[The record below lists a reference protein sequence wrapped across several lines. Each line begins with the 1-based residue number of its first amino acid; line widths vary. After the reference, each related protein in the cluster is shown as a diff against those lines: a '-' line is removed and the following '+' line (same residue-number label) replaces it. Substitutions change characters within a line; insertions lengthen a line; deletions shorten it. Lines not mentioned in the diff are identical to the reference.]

1 MDSGFNFTQFLD
13 SYGNFLLAKEN
24 TSLLVLVLLGF
35 GGGLI
40 SSLLPCVLSLLPVN
54 LAYIGTLNIASKL
67 EALKKASAFVLG
79 VVLVMT
85 LLGVFGGLAFAVFT
99 EFKGPINIAVG
110 LFIILMSLVILE
122 IINLPMPKFFNTMPN
137 ASPFVVGMVF
147 ALVSSPCSSPILIS
161 VLSIASSMN
170 SIFRSMVLMFGY
182 SLGYSAI
189 IFMASFS
196 TGLIK
201 QLSWFKH
208 NSNLMIRLSGAVLL
222 LLGAFYAYIGFKN
235 L

>member
-1 MDSGFNFTQFLD
+1 VIPSFDFSKILD
-13 SYGNFLLAKEN
+13 FYGDFMMAKEN
-24 TSLLVLVLLGF
+24 TSLLVLVALGF
-35 GGGLI
+35 VGGLI

-54 LAYIGTLNIASKL
+54 LAYIGTLNIENKIQAF
-67 EALKKASAFVLG
+67 KKASAFVLG
-79 VVLVMT
+79 VVVVMT
-85 LLGVFGGLAFAVFT
+85 CLGVFGGLAFAVFT
-99 EFKGPINIAVG
+99 EFKGPINIVVG
-110 LFIILMSLVILE
+110 FFIILMSLAILE
-122 IINLPMPKFFNTMPN
+122 IIKLPLPKFFSSMPN
-137 ASPFVVGMVF
+137 ASPFVVGTVF

-170 SIFRSMVLMFGY
+170 SVFKSMILMFGY

-201 QLSWFKH
+201 QLSWFKQ
-208 NSNLMIRLSGAVLL
+208 NSNLLIRFSGVALM
-222 LLGAFYAYIGFKN
+222 LLGAFYAYVGFKN